1 MDFGMLWFDDD
12 PKRSLDEK
20 IAKAAHYYFLK
31 YKIIPTACMV
41 HPKALP
47 DGETQLS
54 VIKVTSGNFVLPNH
68 LWIGVE

>member
-20 IAKAAHYYFLK
+20 IAKAAHYYFEK

-47 DGETQLS
+47 DGEMMLS
-54 VIKVTSGNFVLPNH
+54 VIKVAPRSYVLTNC